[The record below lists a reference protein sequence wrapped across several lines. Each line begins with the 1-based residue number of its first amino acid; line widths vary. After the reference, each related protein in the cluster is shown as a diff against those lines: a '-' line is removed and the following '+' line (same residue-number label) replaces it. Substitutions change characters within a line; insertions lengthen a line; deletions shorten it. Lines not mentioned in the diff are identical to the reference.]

1 MVRPAAA
8 RVSHSSSLRRTA
20 DVVVEEIVRAG
31 CDRVFGVPGG
41 PIGPVFDALYDRSEI
56 ELVVSRHETAAVHT
70 ACGYALASGQV
81 GVSISTCGPG
91 LTNSLTGLVTARQ
104 ESVPL
109 VHLAGDVPRAD
120 HGRASVQEV
129 GPYGL
134 DLADGYRHAVKMAI
148 EVTHPSLARVA
159 LRRAFTVAREGRP
172 GPVLVILPL
181 DILTA
186 SAEIVEPTIAPRTI
200 EAAVPDEEWER
211 IARGLASAEKPLVF
225 AGSGVRISGTGSQ
238 VLELAEALQV
248 PFATTAHAK
257 GTLPETHPLSLG
269 VMGHARSR
277 WAAAYAEEGP
287 DYVLALGTQLS
298 DLATGG
304 YRPLAREGGTV
315 VQVDVESTSFGKTV
329 IPVTA
334 TLQADLR
341 TALPRLLRIAKEIGP
356 RRANPALE
364 RAKAGPR
371 VEQPEDLESTA
382 IPLSPARALADIERS
397 LPDGATLVADIGEHG
412 VFALHYFEV
421 KRPGHFYKPVASCTM
436 ATGLTLALG
445 MAMGDPRTP
454 IVCLTGDGCM
464 GMHGLELITA
474 VAHRVPITVAVFNDS
489 SYGMVKFGNQRVFGR
504 SHPFEVGDVDFARL
518 AEAIGAIGI
527 TVTRPGAIDRGMLE
541 LAQKEGRPVIL
552 DIKIDRK
559 TPSPG
564 NNRYKQMAAAGTH
577 RSI

>member
-1 MVRPAAA
+1 MVRLIVP
-8 RVSHSSSLRRTA
+8 RVSPQPLRRTA

-31 CDRVFGVPGG
+31 SDRVFGVPGG
-41 PIGPVFDALYDRSEI
+41 PIGPVFDALYDRSQVEVI
-56 ELVVSRHETAAVHT
+56 ISRHETAAVHT

-104 ESVPL
+104 ESIPL

-134 DLADGYRHAVKMAI
+134 DLADGFRHAVKMAI

-181 DILTA
+181 DVSTA
-186 SAEIVEPTIAPRTI
+186 PAEIVEPTLAPRTVA
-200 EAAVPDEEWER
+200 EAVPDEEWER
-211 IARGLASAEKPLVF
+211 IARGLVNAEKPLIFV
-225 AGSGVRISGTGSQ
+225 GSGVRISGTGAE
-238 VLELAEALQV
+238 VLRLAEALRV

-287 DYVLALGTQLS
+287 DFVVALGTQLS

-315 VQVDVESTSFGKTV
+315 IQVDLDPTSFGRTV

-341 TALPRLLRIAKEIGP
+341 SALPRLLEAANKIGP
-356 RRANPALE
+356 RAANPALD

-371 VEQPEDLESTA
+371 VEQPEDLESNA
-382 IPLSPARALADIERS
+382 MPLSPARALADIERS
-397 LPDGATLVADIGEHG
+397 LPENATLVADIGEHG

-421 KRPGHFYKPVASCTM
+421 KRPGQFYKPVASCTM

-464 GMHGLELITA
+464 GMHGLELVTA
-474 VAHRVPITVAVFNDS
+474 TTHDVPLTVAVFNDS
-489 SYGMVKFGNQRVFGR
+489 SYGMVKFGNTRVFGR
-504 SHPFEVGDVDFARL
+504 SHPFEVRDVDFARL
-518 AEAIGAIGI
+518 AESIGAIGV
-527 TVTRPGAIDRGMLE
+527 TVTRPGEIGRELLE
-541 LAQKEGRPVIL
+541 LAQKERRPVVI
-552 DIKIDRK
+552 DIKIDRNV
-559 TPSPG
+559 PSPG